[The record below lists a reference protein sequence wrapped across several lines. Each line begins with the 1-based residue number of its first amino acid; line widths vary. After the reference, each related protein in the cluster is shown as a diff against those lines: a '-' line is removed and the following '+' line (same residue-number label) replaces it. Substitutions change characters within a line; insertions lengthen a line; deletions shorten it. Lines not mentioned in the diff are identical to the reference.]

1 MTLLRN
7 DEIQAALLAYIR
19 TKATILAEITTTEM
33 KEDQWQGTTF
43 TYPAIRIQLHPTIPS
58 KSDPCSSHDVSVSFL
73 VFTEDASS
81 QKADKIAGIINQA
94 LHGRAF
100 SSNNIAFTLWTTNL
114 IPAIRSDKTTWRSE
128 VMMNG
133 KAN

>member
-1 MTLLRN
+1 MTLRSN

-19 TKATILAEITTTEM
+19 TKATITAVITSAEM
-33 KEDQWQGTTF
+33 REDQWQGTTF
-43 TYPAIRIQLHPTIPS
+43 TYPAIRIRMISNVPS
-58 KSDPCSSHDVSVSFL
+58 SMQCNYNNISLSFL

-81 QKADKIAGIINQA
+81 QNADRIAGIISQA
-94 LHGRAF
+94 LHDRSF
-100 SSNNIAFTLWTTNL
+100 SSNNIAFYLKTTNL

-133 KAN
+133 IVS